1 MLKGKNIV
9 LGVTGGIAAYKAGDI
24 ASRIVKLNGNV
35 KVIMTENATKFVQPL
50 TFQSITNN
58 YVVKNMFDEPRTWD
72 VEHISLAKEADLF
85 LVAPATANFIG
96 KIANG
101 IADDML
107 TTTVMATKAKVLIAP
122 AMNTNMYLNPIVQEN
137 MAKLKRLG
145 YIFLDPKSGR
155 LACGD
160 VGVGKLEDPELI
172 VEKLVF
178 EMTKTRELEGKKIL
192 VTAGPTREALDPVR
206 YLTNHSSGKMGYA
219 IAYEAS
225 RRGAEVVLVSGPTG
239 IKPPANVEFVQIET
253 AQDMYEKVMER
264 SNSDIIIKAA
274 AVADYR
280 PAQKAENKIKK
291 MPGDIVIP
299 MERNKDILF
308 ELGKIKSNQILIG
321 FAAETNDVIENA
333 KAKIL
338 KKNLDMIVSNN
349 VKLEGAGFK
358 GSTNI
363 VSFIKKDGE
372 IRDLQLMTKENV
384 AKE

>member
-1 MLKGKNIV
+1 
-9 LGVTGGIAAYKAGDI
+9 
-24 ASRIVKLNGNV
+24 
-35 KVIMTENATKFVQPL
+35 
-50 TFQSITNN
+50 
-58 YVVKNMFDEPRTWD
+58 
-72 VEHISLAKEADLF
+72 
-85 LVAPATANFIG
+85 
-96 KIANG
+96 
-101 IADDML
+101 
-107 TTTVMATKAKVLIAP
+107 
-122 AMNTNMYLNPIVQEN
+122 
-137 MAKLKRLG
+137 
-145 YIFLDPKSGR
+145 
-155 LACGD
+155 
-160 VGVGKLEDPELI
+160 
-172 VEKLVF
+172 
-178 EMTKTRELEGKKIL
+178 
-192 VTAGPTREALDPVR
+192 
-206 YLTNHSSGKMGYA
+206 
-219 IAYEAS
+219 
-225 RRGAEVVLVSGPTG
+225 
-239 IKPPANVEFVQIET
+239 
-253 AQDMYEKVMER
+253 MYEKVMER

-384 AKE
+384 AKELLDEIILMLKEC